1 MHQRGVGAVS
11 DEPIPDAVGGL
22 RALPI
27 DPDIDEPESSPRRRP
42 ASRWPRLAPGVL
54 LAVFLGGVLGGG
66 ARYGIGLAAPPAVD
80 GFPWEIF
87 AINLSGAFAL
97 SVLLILVLEVFP
109 PTRYV
114 RPALG
119 TGFIGAFTTFSSLA
133 TATDHLFAHGH
144 PMLAIAYTVG
154 SLFGGLV
161 AASLGLGCGRAI
173 SANRRR
179 ARTPEGAPS

>member
-1 MHQRGVGAVS
+1 MS
-11 DEPIPDAVGGL
+11 DEQSRSTPDPAGGL

-27 DPDIDEPESSPRRRP
+27 DPDIDDSQSSPRRRS
-42 ASRWPRLAPGVL
+42 ASPWPRLAPGVL
-54 LAVFLGGVLGGG
+54 LAVFVGGVLGGG
-66 ARYGIGLAAPPAVD
+66 ARYGIGLAAPTAVD
-80 GFPWEIF
+80 GFPWDIF

-97 SVLLILVLEVFP
+97 SLLLVLVLEVFP

-133 TATDHLFAHGH
+133 TATDQLVAHGH
-144 PMLAIAYTVG
+144 PVLALVYTLG

-161 AASLGLGCGRAI
+161 AASLGLAGGRAI
-173 SANRRR
+173 SANRRH
-179 ARTPEGAPS
+179 ARSPQGAPS